1 MQEIEGDWNLD
12 CALDNPVARVTKGEI
27 GMGVTRGESK
37 VPGALLRGCGGRGRV
52 SDLER
57 LWILLT
63 FYPSD

>member
-1 MQEIEGDWNLD
+1 MDNL
-12 CALDNPVARVTKGEI
+12 VARVTKDEI
-27 GMGVTRGESK
+27 GMGVTRGEFE
-37 VPGALLRGCGGRGRV
+37 VPGALLRGCGGVGWG

>member
-1 MQEIEGDWNLD
+1 MESGLRMDNL
-12 CALDNPVARVTKGEI
+12 VARVTKDEI
-27 GMGVTRGESK
+27 GMGVTRGEFE
-37 VPGALLRGCGGRGRV
+37 VPGALLRGCGGVGWG